1 MSFIHSFITV
11 FSTVDFVTALSD
23 KEVYA
28 SIWWVVCL
36 LTLFMVIAYYYVLN
50 SSRFNRIFHW
60 LCWLI
65 LNSLFN
71 FVWAFWRT
79 RQVFTREGYE
89 FGMSEYIS
97 FATNVAVVAAILF
110 FILSILLKNW
120 STNAK
125 KTPF

>member
-1 MSFIHSFITV
+1 MIFFHSLITI
-11 FSTVDFVTALSD
+11 FSTVDFVTALGD

-28 SIWWVVCL
+28 SIWWVVGL
-36 LTLFMVIAYYYVLN
+36 LSFFMVIAYYYIIN
-50 SSRFNRIFHW
+50 DPRFTQTFHW
-60 LCWLI
+60 IGWLI
-65 LNSLFN
+65 LNSFFN

-97 FATNVAVVAAILF
+97 FAVNVGVIAAILF